1 MGGAGQGRRAVAY
14 SDDAAQAFEDIALRA
29 AVEQLL
35 ELCRGQRA
43 CRCLAGIAGVA
54 GGFEGEVAGC
64 GEGPVSEVRRVH
76 GSNKQQQQQQQLQ
89 RLRQ

>member
-1 MGGAGQGRRAVAY
+1 MAY

-35 ELCRGQRA
+35 ELRRGQRA
-43 CRCLAGIAGVA
+43 GRRLAGIAGVA

-76 GSNKQQQQQQQLQ
+76 GSNKQRSSSKQQQ
-89 RLRQ
+89 